1 MKTIDTPVLVVGGG
15 PAGLTTSLALS
26 RYGISHMLVS
36 KYPGTAN
43 SPRAHITNQ
52 GAMEV
57 FRDLGVE
64 QQVLDVATRSDWM
77 GNNVWATDFNG
88 TEIGRLSTWGQGP
101 ERRSDYDKASPTGM
115 CNIGQH
121 LLEPI
126 LLDAIR
132 DASVADVRFNH
143 ELQSFSQ
150 SETGVVSRVLDRAS
164 GEVIKVRS
172 QYLVGADG
180 ARSQVVEGLELP
192 LDGEMGLG
200 HAANVWFEA
209 DLSHLV
215 DYRPSVLYWMLTPGN
230 DYWVGSGTFIN
241 VKPWNEWVMLF
252 MYDLNEGEPDLS
264 EAAVKARAARLIG
277 DDSVEIG
284 IKAVSQWQINHI
296 VAQRYSKGRVFC
308 AGDAVHR
315 HPPANGL
322 GSNTSVQDGFNL
334 AWKLKW
340 VLEGKAT
347 PELLESY
354 SVERQPVGRQVVDR
368 AMQSVANMAPIPEAL
383 GFKPG
388 QTEAQGWDNLHRT
401 FGAGE
406 EGRQRRQKLATAIEL
421 QNYQFNAHGVEL
433 GQRYCSSA
441 VVPDETAAPE
451 YTRDPELYYQ
461 PTTWPGCR
469 LPHAWLNRDRTR
481 FSTHD
486 IVGQGEFTLLTGI
499 GGKAWKDAVQT
510 IEERTGIRMNVRFI
524 GPGQDYIDCFGDWE
538 RLREVDD
545 DGCVLVRPDHFVAWR
560 ARACTESSLK
570 MLPDVVERILGR
582 SWSS

>member
-77 GNNVWATDFNG
+77 GNNVWATGFNG

-252 MYDLNEGEPDLS
+252 MYDLNEGS
-264 EAAVKARAARLIG
+264 
-277 DDSVEIG
+277 
-284 IKAVSQWQINHI
+284 
-296 VAQRYSKGRVFC
+296 
-308 AGDAVHR
+308 
-315 HPPANGL
+315 
-322 GSNTSVQDGFNL
+322 
-334 AWKLKW
+334 
-340 VLEGKAT
+340 
-347 PELLESY
+347 
-354 SVERQPVGRQVVDR
+354 
-368 AMQSVANMAPIPEAL
+368 PI
-383 GFKPG
+383 
-388 QTEAQGWDNLHRT
+388 
-401 FGAGE
+401 
-406 EGRQRRQKLATAIEL
+406 
-421 QNYQFNAHGVEL
+421 
-433 GQRYCSSA
+433 
-441 VVPDETAAPE
+441 
-451 YTRDPELYYQ
+451 
-461 PTTWPGCR
+461 
-469 LPHAWLNRDRTR
+469 
-481 FSTHD
+481 
-486 IVGQGEFTLLTGI
+486 
-499 GGKAWKDAVQT
+499 
-510 IEERTGIRMNVRFI
+510 
-524 GPGQDYIDCFGDWE
+524 
-538 RLREVDD
+538 
-545 DGCVLVRPDHFVAWR
+545 
-560 ARACTESSLK
+560 
-570 MLPDVVERILGR
+570 
-582 SWSS
+582 

>member
-1 MKTIDTPVLVVGGG
+1 MMKTIETPVLVVGGG

-57 FRDLGVE
+57 FRDLGIE
-64 QQVLDVATRSDWM
+64 QQVLNVATRPDWM
-77 GNNVWATDFNG
+77 GNNAWATGFNG
-88 TEIGRLSTWGQGP
+88 FEIGRLSTWGQGP

-132 DASVADVRFNH
+132 DTTVADVRFNH

-150 SETGVVSRVLDRAS
+150 NRTGVVSRVLDRAS
-164 GEVIKVRS
+164 GDVITVRS

-180 ARSQVVEGLELP
+180 ARSQVVEGLELA

-241 VKPWNEWVMLF
+241 VKPWTEWVMLF

-264 EAAVKARAARLIG
+264 EATVKARIARLIG
-277 DDSVEIG
+277 DDSVEIK

-296 VAQRYSKGRVFC
+296 VAQQYSRGRVFC

-340 VLEGKAT
+340 VLEGKAG
-347 PELLESY
+347 PALLESY
-354 SVERQPVGRQVVDR
+354 SAERQPVGRQVVDR
-368 AMQSVANMAPIPEAL
+368 AMQSVGNMAPIPEAL
-383 GFKPG
+383 GFEPG

-401 FGAGE
+401 FAPGE
-406 EGRQRRQKLATAIEL
+406 EGRLRRQKLAAAIEL

-433 GQRYCSSA
+433 GQRYGSSA
-441 VVPDETAAPE
+441 VVPDGTPAPE
-451 YTRDPELYYQ
+451 YRRDPELYYQ
-461 PTTWPGCR
+461 PTTWPGSR

-481 FSTHD
+481 LSTHD
-486 IVGQGEFTLLTGI
+486 IVGKGEFTLLTGI
-499 GGKAWKDAVQT
+499 GGEAWHDVVRS
-510 IEERTGIRMNVRFI
+510 IEDHMGIHIDVRVI
-524 GPGQDYIDCFGDWE
+524 GSGQEYIDCFGDWE

-560 ARACTESSLK
+560 ARSCTDACLGA
-570 MLPDVVERILGR
+570 LPGVIEKILGR
-582 SWSS
+582 S

>member
-64 QQVLDVATRSDWM
+64 QQVLKVATRSDWM
-77 GNNVWATDFNG
+77 GNNAWATGFNG

-126 LLDAIR
+126 LLDTIR
-132 DASVADVRFNH
+132 DVAVADVRFNH

-150 SETGVVSRVLDRAS
+150 DEAGVLSRVLDRAS
-164 GEVIKVRS
+164 GEVITVRS

-180 ARSQVVEGLELP
+180 ARSQVVEGLELT

-241 VKPWNEWVMLF
+241 VKPWTEWVMLF
-252 MYDLNEGEPDLS
+252 MYDLKEGEPVLS
-264 EAAVKARAARLIG
+264 EATVKARIARLIG
-277 DDSVEIG
+277 DDSVEIK

-296 VAQRYSKGRVFC
+296 VAQHYSRGRVFC
-308 AGDAVHR
+308 VGDAVHR

-340 VLEGKAT
+340 VLEGKAN
-347 PELLESY
+347 PRLLESY
-354 SVERQPVGRQVVDR
+354 SAERQPVGRQVVDR
-368 AMQSVANMAPIPEAL
+368 AMQSVGNMAPIPAAL
-383 GFKPG
+383 GFEPG

-401 FGAGE
+401 FAPGE
-406 EGRQRRQKLATAIEL
+406 DGRLRRQKLAAAIEL

-433 GQRYCSSA
+433 GQRYGSSA
-441 VVPDETAAPE
+441 VVPDGTPAPE
-451 YTRDPELYYQ
+451 YRQDPELYYQ
-461 PTTWPGCR
+461 ASTWPGCR
-469 LPHAWLNRDRTR
+469 LPHAWLNRDRTKL
-481 FSTHD
+481 STHD
-486 IVGQGEFTLLTGI
+486 IVGKGEFTLLTGI
-499 GGKAWKDAVQT
+499 GGEAWQDVVRS
-510 IEERTGIRMNVRFI
+510 IEDQMGIHIDVRVI
-524 GPGQDYIDCFGDWE
+524 GAGQDYIDCFGDWE
-538 RLREVDD
+538 RLRGVDD

-560 ARACTESSLK
+560 ARSCTDASLGT
-570 MLPDVVERILGR
+570 LPGVIEKILGR
-582 SWSS
+582 S